1 MKFSR
6 LLLLVVAAVFVFAA
20 SAPAKSLLEKSI
32 YWISP
37 DNGKIDSTKYWKMFI
52 GKYNS
57 VTLVRKFPGE
67 DSLPVNADI
76 NLMVL
81 SSGYIEGSGYTAK
94 GRVDC
99 TATFVID
106 TGAGTVKLPVDSIE
120 YVFASAAKVKPRG
133 GKVCDLDMDVEGNK
147 VPNVKTMLLTKYK
160 LVVDVDERN
169 LKPLGDVNVTFF
181 AFSKSALAAA
191 QKAEKEAAAAPA
203 K

>member
-6 LLLLVVAAVFVFAA
+6 LLLIAAAVLVFAA

-32 YWISP
+32 YWINP

-52 GKYNS
+52 GKYES

-99 TATFVID
+99 SAIFVID
-106 TGAGTVKLPVDSIE
+106 TGAGAIKLPVDSIE
-120 YVFASAAKVKPRG
+120 YMYAGGAKVKPRG
-133 GKVCDLDMDVEGNK
+133 GKVYDCAIDIEGNK
-147 VPNVKTMLLTKYK
+147 APGIKKMLLTKYK

-169 LKPLGDVNVTFF
+169 LKPQGDMNITFF
-181 AFSKSALAAA
+181 SFSKSALAAA
-191 QKAEKEAAAAPA
+191 QKADKEAAAASA

>member
-6 LLLLVVAAVFVFAA
+6 LLLLVAAAVLVSAA

-37 DNGKIDSTKYWKMFI
+37 ANGKIDSTKYWKMFI
-52 GKYNS
+52 GKYEA

-106 TGAGTVKLPVDSIE
+106 TGAGAVKLPVDSIE
-120 YVFASAAKVKPRG
+120 YVFAGGAKVKPRG
-133 GKVCDLDMDVEGNK
+133 GKVYDCALDIEGNK
-147 VPNVKTMLLTKYK
+147 APGIKTMLLTKYK
-160 LVVDVDERN
+160 LVVDADERN
-169 LKPLGDVNVTFF
+169 LKPLGDVNITFF

-191 QKAEKEAAAAPA
+191 QKADKESAAAPA

>member
-6 LLLLVVAAVFVFAA
+6 LLLLIAAAVLVFAA

-32 YWISP
+32 YWINP

-52 GKYNS
+52 GKYES

-99 TATFVID
+99 SAIFVID
-106 TGAGTVKLPVDSIE
+106 TGAGAIKLPVDSIE
-120 YVFASAAKVKPRG
+120 YMYAGGAKVKPRG
-133 GKVCDLDMDVEGNK
+133 GKVYDCAIDIEGNK
-147 VPNVKTMLLTKYK
+147 APGIKKMLLTKYK

-169 LKPLGDVNVTFF
+169 LKPQGDMNITFF
-181 AFSKSALAAA
+181 SFSKSALAAA
-191 QKAEKEAAAAPA
+191 QKADKEAAAASA

>member
-6 LLLLVVAAVFVFAA
+6 LLLLVTAALLVSAA

-32 YWISP
+32 YWINP
-37 DNGKIDSTKYWKMFI
+37 ATGKIDSTKYWKLFI
-52 GKYNS
+52 GKYDA

-67 DSLPVNADI
+67 DSLPINADI
-76 NLMVL
+76 NLTVL

-106 TGAGTVKLPVDSIE
+106 TGAGTIKLAVDSID
-120 YVFASAAKVKPRG
+120 YVFANGAKVKPKG
-133 GKVCDLDMDVEGNK
+133 GRVCDLALDIEGNK
-147 VPNVKTMLLTKYK
+147 APGVKTMLLTKYK

-169 LKPLGDVNVTFF
+169 LKQLGDINITFF
-181 AFSKSALAAA
+181 SFSKSALATA
-191 QKAEKEAAAAPA
+191 QKADKEGAAAPA

>member
-1 MKFSR
+1 
-6 LLLLVVAAVFVFAA
+6 
-20 SAPAKSLLEKSI
+20 
-32 YWISP
+32 
-37 DNGKIDSTKYWKMFI
+37 
-52 GKYNS
+52 
-57 VTLVRKFPGE
+57 
-67 DSLPVNADI
+67 
-76 NLMVL
+76 MVL

-133 GKVCDLDMDVEGNK
+133 GKVCDLAMDVEGNK

-181 AFSKSALAAA
+181 AFSKSALAAV